1 MKLTSLIEGI
11 GLGAVAMFLLDPDRG
26 ARRRALLRDQVIRET
41 HKKREA
47 VQIMGRDFVN
57 RSKGLR
63 HRVRAKLDGKQ
74 VPDELLVER
83 ARAEIGHVVS
93 HSGAVQI
100 TCENGLMS
108 LSGPILASELEDCL
122 RHMQMIPGVY
132 QVLNNLDVHSSPE
145 HISSLQGGIPKPLG
159 TRWNP
164 ATCLVMGLTGTFCLV
179 YGNGRKGVVGG
190 AMKVGGMGLIAKAF
204 RDTEQRFEPSTR
216 SRYTAQ
222 QDGKGSRKSLPAMQD
237 TEQVTDRGQAG
248 MV

>member
-26 ARRRALLRDQVIRET
+26 ARRRALLRDQVVHET

-63 HRVRAKLDGKQ
+63 HRVRSKMDGKQ

-100 TCENGLMS
+100 TCENGLMA
-108 LSGPILASELEDCL
+108 LSGPILASELEACL

-132 QVLNNLDVHSSPE
+132 QVLNNLDIHASSE
-145 HISSLQGGIPKPLG
+145 HISALQGGIPRPL
-159 TRWNP
+159 TARWTP
-164 ATCLVMGLTGTFCLV
+164 ATCLVMGLTGAFCLA
-179 YGNGRKGVVGG
+179 YGRSRKGIVGS
-190 AMKVGGMGLIAKAF
+190 AMKVGGMGLITKAF

-216 SRYTAQ
+216 HRFETRSQKA
-222 QDGKGSRKSLPAMQD
+222 LPAMQD
-237 TEQVTDRGQAG
+237 SEQVTDRGQAG